1 MPTSSFPNIS
11 LCSFIKLEFRVGLK
25 GTSVTDTKSYSSS
38 YGNANS
44 QLLLLDITT
53 NIMKNKKFNNLFQSL
68 WDKQKLNGRKSRN
81 NKSVSFPSGILLLL
95 IVWTT
100 EGLRTAPDCPLSSK
114 NIIIE
119 RTFEHPEH
127 NTSVLTLKGSNDL
140 VVNTQST
147 IHPC

>member
-1 MPTSSFPNIS
+1 MPTSRFPNIS
-11 LCSFIKLEFRVGLK
+11 LGSFVKLEFRVGLK
-25 GTSVTDTKSYSSS
+25 GTSVTDTNSYSSS

-53 NIMKNKKFNNLFQSL
+53 NIMKNKNFNKLFQSL

-81 NKSVSFPSGILLLL
+81 NKSVSFRSGIHLLL

-100 EGLRTAPDCPLSSK
+100 VGLRTAPDCPLSGQ

-119 RTFEHPEH
+119 QTFGNVTDTERH
-127 NTSVLTLKGSNDL
+127 
-140 VVNTQST
+140 
-147 IHPC
+147 

>member
-1 MPTSSFPNIS
+1 MPMSRFPNIS
-11 LCSFIKLEFRVGLK
+11 LGSFVKLEFPVGLR
-25 GTSVTDTKSYSSS
+25 GTSVTDTKSNSSS

-53 NIMKNKKFNNLFQSL
+53 IMKNKTFNNLFQSL

-100 EGLRTAPDCPLSSK
+100 VGLRTAPDCPLSGQ

-119 RTFEHPEH
+119 RTFGNVTDKQRE
-127 NTSVLTLKGSNDL
+127 
-140 VVNTQST
+140 
-147 IHPC
+147 

>member
-1 MPTSSFPNIS
+1 MSASRFPNIS
-11 LCSFIKLEFRVGLK
+11 LGSFVKLEFRVGLK
-25 GTSVTDTKSYSSS
+25 GTSVTDTQSYSSR

-53 NIMKNKKFNNLFQSL
+53 NIMKNEKFNNLFQSL
-68 WDKQKLNGRKSRN
+68 WNKQKLNRRKSRN

-100 EGLRTAPDCPLSSK
+100 VGLQTAPDCPLSGQ

-119 RTFEHPEH
+119 QTFG
-127 NTSVLTLKGSNDL
+127 NVTDKKDNNDL

>member
-1 MPTSSFPNIS
+1 MPTSRFPNIS
-11 LCSFIKLEFRVGLK
+11 LGSFVKLEYRVGLK

-53 NIMKNKKFNNLFQSL
+53 NIMKNKKFNHLFQSL
-68 WDKQKLNGRKSRN
+68 WDKQKLNRRESRN
-81 NKSVSFPSGILLLL
+81 NKSVSFPSGIRLLL

-100 EGLRTAPDCPLSSK
+100 VGLRTAPDCPLSGQ

-119 RTFEHPEH
+119 QTFG
-127 NTSVLTLKGSNDL
+127 NVTDKKR
-140 VVNTQST
+140 QK
-147 IHPC
+147 